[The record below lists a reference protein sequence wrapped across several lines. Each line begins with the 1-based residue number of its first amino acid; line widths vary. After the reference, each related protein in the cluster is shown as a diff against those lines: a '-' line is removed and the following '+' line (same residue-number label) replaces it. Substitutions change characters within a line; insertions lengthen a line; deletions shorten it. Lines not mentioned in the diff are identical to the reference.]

1 MTRTSAAGEH
11 TLRQAQGRSR
21 GTHTAL
27 RCARAFLLV
36 AGVQFGFAAP
46 LDAAAGPQPNFP
58 MRPIRLI
65 VPYAPGGGADTLARG
80 IAQKLSETFGY
91 PVVVDNRGGGGTVLG
106 SDLAAKSPPDGH
118 TIILVASTHAVVS
131 SLHKKLP
138 YDPIKDFAPI
148 VRVASAPNILALHPS
163 VPAASVKE
171 LIELARNRPGQ
182 LVYASSGNGGGSHLA
197 MELLKSMARIDLIH
211 VPYKGTGPAVIDL
224 LSGQAKLM
232 FGGMIGTLPHVRSG
246 RLKAIAVSSAKRS
259 PVVPDVPTI
268 AESGFPGYEA
278 ATWYGVL
285 APAVTPAS
293 IVRKLNADI
302 IGTLNHPELKQR
314 LAGQGAAPAPSTPE
328 EFAAYIKTEV
338 TKWAKVVKESG
349 AHVD

>member
-1 MTRTSAAGEH
+1 MAGTSAADEG
-11 TLRQAQGRSR
+11 
-21 GTHTAL
+21 
-27 RCARAFLLV
+27 ARATRAARRFARGFLLV
-36 AGVQFGFAAP
+36 ACVPFAFAAAP
-46 LDAAAGPQPNFP
+46 DATAGPQPNFP
-58 MRPIRLI
+58 TRPIRLL
-65 VPYAPGGGADTLARG
+65 VPYAPGGGADTLARA
-80 IAQKLSETFGY
+80 IAQKLTEGAGY
-91 PVVVDNRGGGGTVLG
+91 SIVIDNRGGGGTILG
-106 SDLAAKSPPDGH
+106 SDIAAKAPPDGH

-171 LIELARNRPGQ
+171 LVELSRSRPGQ
-182 LVYASSGNGGGSHLA
+182 LVYASSGHGGGSHLA

-211 VPYKGTGPAVIDL
+211 VPYKGTGPALTDL

-246 RLKAIAVSSAKRS
+246 RLKGIAVSSAKRS
-259 PVVPDVPTI
+259 PVLPDLPTI

-285 APAVTPAS
+285 APAGTPVP
-293 IVRKLNADI
+293 IVRKLNADV
-302 IGTLNHPELKQR
+302 IGALNRPELKQR
-314 LAGQGAAPAPSTPE
+314 MAGQGADPAPSTPE
-328 EFAAYIKTEV
+328 QFAAYIKTEV